1 MLLPILKPEGNRYR
15 LPSSA
20 QQPPPAA
27 GLAVGER
34 PHCDPKTLADI
45 ADTRCILT
53 LPHLE
58 NSRAH
63 SSGCRRRLYWGIYQ
77 HCLCFHSLKYT
88 PAPLTLFS
96 SHKDSIAFCC
106 VSAGAP
112 RDRPRRHTVRV
123 KDNPAQTAYL
133 PSRQE
138 RQQTGRDSRH
148 STARPGN
155 TGLKRTARSPPV
167 PPETASSTA
176 HLWHAVI
183 QPLESFPP
191 EHSLHQC

>member
-1 MLLPILKPEGNRYR
+1 MLLPILKPEGNPYR
-15 LPSSA
+15 SSSSA

-27 GLAVGER
+27 GSAVGER
-34 PHCDPKTLADI
+34 PHCDPKTP

-53 LPHLE
+53 FPHLE
-58 NSRAH
+58 NSQGH
-63 SSGCRRRLYWGIYQ
+63 CSCCRRCLYWAIYQ
-77 HCLCFHSLKYT
+77 HCLCFSLRYT
-88 PAPLTLFS
+88 PDPLTLFS
-96 SHKDSIAFCC
+96 SHNDSFAFCC
-106 VSAGAP
+106 MSAGAP
-112 RDRPRRHTVRV
+112 RDRPRRHMVRV

-138 RQQTGRDSRH
+138 RQQTGRDFRH

-155 TGLKRTARSPPV
+155 TGLKRTARSPLV
-167 PPETASSTA
+167 PPETASSMA

-191 EHSLHQC
+191 EHSLHRC